1 MRKQSFVLACS
12 VALSLLG
19 TGAARSENLLEVY
32 QAAVKNDPV
41 IREADARRMAA
52 LEVKP
57 QARALLL
64 PQVNV
69 NGQVYTGNFDSEST
83 FPAGGRDHGA
93 AVSRS
98 ATRTRR
104 TSKQYWTYSAELIQ
118 TVFRWDQW
126 QKLKRADSEVAI
138 AEANYRAAQQD
149 LLVRVSQAY
158 FDVLAAEDTLA
169 AAEATVQ
176 AFNRQLEQSEKRFEV
191 GLIAITDV
199 QESRAAHDSATAE
212 LIAAKRALA
221 STNEALREIAGDTY
235 ATLVKPADDMPLNQ
249 PDPLDEQ
256 QWVTKALDENLSVI
270 AARLD
275 SEVAASNVKIA
286 RSGHMPTVDLFAQYS
301 ARPIAMRPRS
311 TRCPTRRANSA
322 STPAR
327 CLAGG
332 LQQQQRRHRP
342 ARKHPDVQRRRDAF
356 ESPGAGVP
364 AARGPRE
371 TRGHDALGRA
381 ADA

>member
-1 MRKQSFVLACS
+1 MGRPWLPDGEFMRKQSFVLACS

-69 NGQVYTGNFDSEST
+69 NGQVYKANSDGEST
-83 FPAGGRDHGA
+83 FPQINQATGDSVTVGNKSTTD
-93 AVSRS
+93 VS
-98 ATRTRR
+98 
-104 TSKQYWTYSAELIQ
+104 KYWDYTAELTQ

-126 QKLKRADSEVAI
+126 QQLKRADSQVAI
-138 AEANYRAAQQD
+138 AEATYRAAQQD
-149 LLVRVSQAY
+149 LLVRVAQAY

-169 AAEATVQ
+169 AADATLQ
-176 AFNRQLEQSEKRFEV
+176 AFSRQLEQSEKRFEV

-199 QESRAAHDSATAE
+199 QESRAAHDSATADV
-212 LIAAKRALA
+212 IAAKRALA
-221 STNEALREIAGDTY
+221 SANEALREIAGDTD

-256 QWVTKALDENLSVI
+256 QWVTK
-270 AARLD
+270 
-275 SEVAASNVKIA
+275 
-286 RSGHMPTVDLFAQYS
+286 
-301 ARPIAMRPRS
+301 
-311 TRCPTRRANSA
+311 
-322 STPAR
+322 
-327 CLAGG
+327 
-332 LQQQQRRHRP
+332 
-342 ARKHPDVQRRRDAF
+342 
-356 ESPGAGVP
+356 
-364 AARGPRE
+364 
-371 TRGHDALGRA
+371 
-381 ADA
+381 